1 MENLGYR
8 TRVRLQQLQKQHNPL
23 MPVCAAFL
31 CVQTAVGVPMFGI
44 SNMHADVDACDCIQG
59 LYEHCKRVCT
69 ESRFWEKNPLSH
81 HRIELT
87 SVFQLAFLSDTVTTE
102 QTRTLGNVS
111 DSVCTLQT
119 VFPSDQQSWHA
130 HHTEDE
136 EHEYISIQ
144 KPLFDIHSFTSK
156 QVSWKFVH

>member
-1 MENLGYR
+1 
-8 TRVRLQQLQKQHNPL
+8 
-23 MPVCAAFL
+23 
-31 CVQTAVGVPMFGI
+31 MF
-44 SNMHADVDACDCIQG
+44 H
-59 LYEHCKRVCT
+59 
-69 ESRFWEKNPLSH
+69 
-81 HRIELT
+81 
-87 SVFQLAFLSDTVTTE
+87 LAFWSDTVTTE

-156 QVSWKFVH
+156 QVSWKFVDESFWDNPSIGWKGSVCNLFPTPVHNVLHTGAVLPDT